1 MESSSLVPVLFREVF
16 SHPFISFFHLIV
28 NGFSVT
34 CIYIFDTASGVIP
47 AELNLIPTQQSNG
60 ILNSTITWKQE
71 DQTIANYLITILPPP
86 PYGPNEIMTSTASAK
101 LSLSDST
108 QYSITISLIICAEW
122 INTTFTFGMI
132 CVVYSYIEK

>member
-1 MESSSLVPVLFREVF
+1 MSLY
-16 SHPFISFFHLIV
+16 IYII
-28 NGFSVT
+28 
-34 CIYIFDTASGVIP
+34 CMYKYIFDTASGVIP

-71 DQTIANYLITILPPP
+71 DQTITNYLITILPPP

-101 LSLSDST
+101 LSLSDSI
-108 QYSITISLIICAEW
+108 QYSITISLIVCAKW

-132 CVVYSYIEK
+132 CVVYCYIEKYHIKHLSKTLNDAIEFLN